1 MFSRVNSK
9 PTNQCSSFCICF
21 DWNWLFWRRE
31 FFFEK
36 QKFDTNR
43 KKIADVHRMD
53 DLVRRIQVPGQNKQI
68 FACTL
73 CSYRGSHSGT
83 TNRHVRNVHL
93 RKMFLPNQGQIG
105 WASTPPHDLFCSSK
119 VIIKPDQLHSNNVAD
134 NFNWRQ
140 RTEGGALM
148 FLEDNGKDKI
158 QCVACNRFYKNRYEL
173 KRHITRNR
181 CKPPTTAKPLLFW
194 SCFTLNKKTPHAQC
208 LKITE
213 KVEFNFASEASNV
226 YIC

>member
-1 MFSRVNSK
+1 
-9 PTNQCSSFCICF
+9 
-21 DWNWLFWRRE
+21 
-31 FFFEK
+31 
-36 QKFDTNR
+36 
-43 KKIADVHRMD
+43 MD

-93 RKMFLPNQGQIG
+93 RKMFLPNQGQIS

-181 CKPPTTAKPLLFW
+181 CKPPATAKPLLFW
-194 SCFTLNKKTPHAQC
+194 SCFTLNKKKHLMHSVWKSQKKLNLTLRA
-208 LKITE
+208 KRATFTFGVE
-213 KVEFNFASEASNV
+213 KS
-226 YIC
+226 

>member
-1 MFSRVNSK
+1 MSTAWMIWFVVFRFRAK
-9 PTNQCSSFCICF
+9 TNKFLLALSVLTEAVIQEQLIDMLETSIWGKCSCLTK
-21 DWNWLFWRRE
+21 D
-31 FFFEK
+31 K
-36 QKFDTNR
+36 
-43 KKIADVHRMD
+43 
-53 DLVRRIQVPGQNKQI
+53 LVE
-68 FACTL
+68 
-73 CSYRGSHSGT
+73 H
-83 TNRHVRNVHL
+83 
-93 RKMFLPNQGQIG
+93 
-105 WASTPPHDLFCSSK
+105 HDLFCSSK

-181 CKPPTTAKPLLFW
+181 CKPPATAKPLLFW